1 MDGKTYTVRQLAEE
15 MNVSKTTVKRLMTE
29 FDSEYVMKH
38 SIMNKNRMII
48 DAELRKAIRNKANLN
63 ETEPEQN
70 ETTQQ
75 NETDNTEI
83 LEKMLQQF
91 ETKLQYFEISQH
103 SNETLLKHLEKEN
116 EYLKSQIE
124 NKDKELQNLKQ
135 EYISQLTVKDNQIQE
150 LQKALDQQQQLH
162 RAEQEQHQLL
172 LTGNKGFFK
181 RLFSKRKTDSQ
192 GF

>member
-1 MDGKTYTVRQLAEE
+1 
-15 MNVSKTTVKRLMTE
+15 MTE
-29 FDSEYVMKH
+29 FDSEYVLKH

-63 ETEPEQN
+63 ETEPEHI
-70 ETTQQ
+70 ETSQQ
-75 NETDNTEI
+75 IETDNTEI

-135 EYISQLTVKDNQIQE
+135 EYISQLTVKDSQIQE

-172 LTGNKGFFK
+172 LTGNKGFWK
-181 RLFSKRKTDSQ
+181 RLFRKKDD
-192 GF
+192 